1 MNGKS
6 INHESKIAHRKR
18 KTIPV
23 PRNRPGLSSALMF
36 CPECRAEYR
45 PGFTRCSDCDID
57 LVSELFESDIA
68 AEKLKRVWTGKDQ
81 ARCAAICK
89 GFREAGIPFKVDQH
103 RQQYLQAV
111 DEQYTIGVPA
121 KFFEKARKAV
131 KANLD
136 FPD

>member
-1 MNGKS
+1 
-6 INHESKIAHRKR
+6 
-18 KTIPV
+18 
-23 PRNRPGLSSALMF
+23 MF
-36 CPECRAEYR
+36 CPQCRAEYR

-57 LVSELFESDIA
+57 LESELSESDIA
-68 AEKLKRVWTGKDQ
+68 AEKLKRVWAGKDQ

-111 DEQYTIGVPA
+111 DEQYTIGVPE
-121 KFFEKARKAV
+121 KFFDKARKAV